1 MKVAISWRVSRL
13 NTFYNTRKRWFIS
26 NTAEGDDDTAE
37 HRRGGVTAKM
47 FLHFFYEF
55 PAFFSIP
62 LPPARQP

>member
-1 MKVAISWRVSRL
+1 MKAAISWRVSRL

-26 NTAEGDDDTAE
+26 NTAE